1 MSFDNAKKCFV
12 ENINLFG
19 NAQMEPEKF
28 NLYNGL
34 FNMAESLQRLE
45 QEVHQL
51 RNEVADL
58 SRR

>member
-1 MSFDNAKKCFV
+1 MSFNTAQKCFV

-34 FNMAESLQRLE
+34 SNMAESLQSLE
-45 QEVHQL
+45 QEVHRL
-51 RNEVADL
+51 RREVEEL
-58 SRR
+58 SRK